1 MHRKV
6 FLLLV
11 ASLLV
16 LVAVGGP
23 VALAESQIGN
33 QTALQTG
40 AEPLATPPPTDLE
53 AADLGPARV
62 YPASGSP
69 GFYIESGRFN
79 ILGPADAYH
88 ATGTFAFWAWSQ
100 LNAVKGG
107 YNFNELDAW
116 IQAAADQGYQEVGI
130 AIYTYISRF
139 SSCPLQGID
148 PTPAWV
154 RNGPNGVLETFA
166 AADNGKNDDA
176 VLVSDVLDSRNS
188 AGCINYNGPWYLP
201 DYIDPYYKSS
211 YNNFIIALADHL
223 LSSPHRDRVG
233 WVAIGMGR
241 DGENKA
247 ADDMDDASLQANGL
261 TQTAWLNFAFST
273 IDMYRGAFYDGAGFP
288 RIQLI
293 TQNAPFYL
301 SSTERREIANYAA
314 SRRVGVSINNITS
327 DFNFTESCGS
337 ANPNVRCTGMYD
349 QARQYNSVIPISLES
364 YDYMMGTPNEFYWSM
379 ARALDVHADY
389 IRLSH
394 FWQTQTSNINLTTA
408 EWTRKYLGKGFESGQ
423 QQPPSLWS
431 RAREHKNPCF
441 LNYAVEWNCNWWPTS
456 GNFEFYLAQLHLAKQ
471 GGITIPV
478 TDDNRVV
485 MTGWNHS
492 ESDVVDK
499 RWHYNPNPFDQNLY
513 DAGLYHLSH
522 ANGVQLEV
530 NPGWV
535 ARRSDQATGHS
546 KFIYDAA
553 DAYFA
558 RSQPPAEST
567 FKVVITI
574 TYLDVGND
582 EWLLVYDA
590 VGGPK
595 AASVFAINDFDV
607 RLALAVDPFL
617 PSSGKLVTP
626 VNYIKKTNTGKW
638 KVATFTIED
647 GNFNNNLLAEAR
659 ADFYIESKN
668 RQGELDGNEY
678 IHHVDIR
685 KVEEFVEV
693 TPTPTPTKTPTA
705 TVVPTDTPTPT
716 VTPTATVT
724 PTPTPAVGIVAG
736 HIWADANSNS
746 QRDPGEGL
754 AGAVLTLKTLG
765 GTVLNTATTPADGSY
780 SFSELDPNSYLLE
793 ETAPPSYGPALPPGS
808 IIVVAVQ
815 ANTTFT
821 WNFQHPVA
829 PVATNTPTPTPTI
842 TPTATPT
849 NTLTPT
855 ATATPTLTPTVTAT
869 VTATPTL
876 ALTEQMYLPLLWRQA
891 VTGD

>member
-16 LVAVGGP
+16 LVAAGGP

-40 AEPLATPPPTDLE
+40 DEPLATPPPTDLE

-379 ARALDVHADY
+379 LA
-389 IRLSH
+389 
-394 FWQTQTSNINLTTA
+394 
-408 EWTRKYLGKGFESGQ
+408 
-423 QQPPSLWS
+423 PSMYT
-431 RAREHKNPCF
+431 PI
-441 LNYAVEWNCNWWPTS
+441 TS
-456 GNFEFYLAQLHLAKQ
+456 GSPISGRRKPAISTSPPPNGRVNTWAKAS
-471 GGITIPV
+471 
-478 TDDNRVV
+478 NRASNSRPAC
-485 MTGWNHS
+485 G
-492 ESDVVDK
+492 
-499 RWHYNPNPFDQNLY
+499 
-513 DAGLYHLSH
+513 AGRVS
-522 ANGVQLEV
+522 
-530 NPGWV
+530 
-535 ARRSDQATGHS
+535 
-546 KFIYDAA
+546 
-553 DAYFA
+553 
-558 RSQPPAEST
+558 
-567 FKVVITI
+567 
-574 TYLDVGND
+574 
-582 EWLLVYDA
+582 
-590 VGGPK
+590 
-595 AASVFAINDFDV
+595 
-607 RLALAVDPFL
+607 
-617 PSSGKLVTP
+617 
-626 VNYIKKTNTGKW
+626 
-638 KVATFTIED
+638 
-647 GNFNNNLLAEAR
+647 
-659 ADFYIESKN
+659 
-668 RQGELDGNEY
+668 
-678 IHHVDIR
+678 
-685 KVEEFVEV
+685 
-693 TPTPTPTKTPTA
+693 TKTPVFSTTPWNGTA
-705 TVVPTDTPTPT
+705 TGGPPAAISSSISPNCIWPNRAGSPSPSPMT
-716 VTPTATVT
+716 TA
-724 PTPTPAVGIVAG
+724 
-736 HIWADANSNS
+736 WS
-746 QRDPGEGL
+746 
-754 AGAVLTLKTLG
+754 
-765 GTVLNTATTPADGSY
+765 
-780 SFSELDPNSYLLE
+780 
-793 ETAPPSYGPALPPGS
+793 
-808 IIVVAVQ
+808 
-815 ANTTFT
+815 
-821 WNFQHPVA
+821 
-829 PVATNTPTPTPTI
+829 
-842 TPTATPT
+842 
-849 NTLTPT
+849 
-855 ATATPTLTPTVTAT
+855 
-869 VTATPTL
+869 
-876 ALTEQMYLPLLWRQA
+876 
-891 VTGD
+891 